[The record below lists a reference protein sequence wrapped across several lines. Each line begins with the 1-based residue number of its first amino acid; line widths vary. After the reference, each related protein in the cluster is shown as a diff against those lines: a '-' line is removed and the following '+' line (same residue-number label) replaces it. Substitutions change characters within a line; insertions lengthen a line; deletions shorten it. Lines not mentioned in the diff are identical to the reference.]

1 MGTTEFA
8 AGQSG
13 YRTATF
19 GRIACGINGSRADA
33 ETVRQAALLSGS
45 EGRLEIVCVLESMGF
60 GPTEQA
66 TIAPARADAAIEH
79 ARDVARE
86 AGTAARTCIVHGRS
100 PWESLAR
107 MASDSD
113 LLVVGSRGGSRAG
126 GIVLGSVTTE
136 AVHRARLPVLV
147 ARPSPGAPFPARIL
161 LASDGLPPSRAAAAL
176 AVTIA
181 RVHGSEVTLLT
192 ADDGNQTAAQRHEL
206 AQQTAELRLATGREP
221 ATVTTRGPAKT
232 AIVEHAVRESPAL
245 VIVGSGGKHGVGALG
260 SVSEH
265 VTHHVASSVLVAR
278 EKPGEPGDRR

>member
-19 GRIACGINGSRADA
+19 GRIVCGVNGSRADA

-45 EGRLEIVCVLESMGF
+45 EGRLEIVCVLESRGF

-66 TIAPARADAAIEH
+66 TIAPARADTAIEH
-79 ARDVARE
+79 AREVAHE
-86 AGTAARTCIVHGRS
+86 AGAAARTCIVHGRS
-100 PWESLAR
+100 PWESLAH
-107 MASDSD
+107 MAIDSD
-113 LLVVGSRGGSRAG
+113 LLVVGSHGGSRAG

-181 RVHGSEVTLLT
+181 RVHGSEITLLT
-192 ADDGNQTAAQRHEL
+192 ADDGHQSAAQHHEL
-206 AQQTAELRLATGREP
+206 AEQVADIKLATGREP
-221 ATVTTRGPAKT
+221 ASITTRGPAKT
-232 AIVEHAVRESPAL
+232 AIVEHALRERPSL
-245 VIVGSGGKHGVGALG
+245 VIVGSGGKHGLGALG

-265 VTHHVASSVLVAR
+265 VTHHVASSVLVAH
-278 EKPGEPGDRR
+278 EPVEEGDHR